1 MKPKVARQKGAAT
14 EEMFCEYLRG
24 FGIPAERRH
33 LAGQYD
39 RGDIAGWNT
48 DLGPVCVEVKSA
60 AVLNIP
66 QWLREL
72 DVEIVNSKSSTGFVA
87 ARPKGKPNP
96 VDWWIIMRPE
106 VLIDLMSKAGYL

>member
-39 RGDIAGWNT
+39 RVI
-48 DLGPVCVEVKSA
+48 LPVGILIWGLF
-60 AVLNIP
+60 VLR
-66 QWLREL
+66 LSL
-72 DVEIVNSKSSTGFVA
+72 LLF
-87 ARPKGKPNP
+87 
-96 VDWWIIMRPE
+96 
-106 VLIDLMSKAGYL
+106 